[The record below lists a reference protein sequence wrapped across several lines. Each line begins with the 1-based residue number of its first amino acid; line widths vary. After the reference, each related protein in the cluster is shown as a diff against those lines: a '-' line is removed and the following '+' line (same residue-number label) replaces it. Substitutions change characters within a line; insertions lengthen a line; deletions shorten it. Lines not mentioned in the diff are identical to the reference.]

1 MEGKWFHV
9 DDSKVEPWSPEA
21 SSHRYVPRPPIGI
34 DRDAYMLFCRL
45 SPPAR
50 TFGALETPGQ
60 HLGLV
65 PQTAAKATGNI
76 TQHKNRDESLVSRT
90 ASQSVTSLV
99 SGTASHS
106 ATGSVSGTSFESET
120 SKTASRSEQQQR
132 RNSVDAN
139 DLRCHCNHRL
149 NVEVAGPKAKNP
161 GLLYFSCIRCDFFLF
176 KKDLRVACKN
186 PCSCPKPRAAHV
198 YWDRDGT
205 FELRC
210 NRKVGRCTFEV
221 RKQPCDGDSPSPS
234 PVSVMDSQ
242 SATGSVSQTASQF
255 VTSSVSETASPSAR
269 ATTARDERRNSIDAN
284 DLTCH
289 CDGRLSAK
297 TAGPKAKN
305 PGLAYFKCGRCDFF
319 LFKKDLRVACENACN
334 CPKPRAAHVFRNQD
348 GTFDLRCN
356 RSRGRCTFKTLK
368 KRPCDRDSPSPS
380 PVSETASKSATGS
393 VSQTAS
399 QSATGGSVSET
410 AAQSNESQVSKKRK
424 REDRDDDSS
433 ASSKTPPRDDASSAS
448 PQTAQKR
455 KEQQRLQSSHP
466 RKAKPSQPP
475 VGPPPVMPQGRPTAN
490 TEGMGLTKTKQ
501 KQILKFKAH
510 LEKKTRLD
518 FEDDHT
524 SSSVRQKCLTLLEEM
539 SDEERGHFLRDS
551 RIKDFDTFKESLVL
565 TAQGYQEMLGKGTLR
580 KDAPKRPISWSAAF
594 ACLLAQAFDLT
605 IHTSSG
611 QISEISRGATLHG
624 AGSRRV
630 WMLNCMGWYL
640 GIWRASAKCQP
651 AEPDASQSWAV
662 SKPAPMSVPAPKPD
676 ALEASCVSTPAPR
689 GVVVAAAAAAEERS
703 FFFTLSPPKRK
714 NKENSREAFLLKPIV
729 QGSVELK
736 DSKGQDVKRRK
747 LLLQLLLFFTE
758 TEWKEFDWSW
768 NGHCQRFGPE
778 ITRWQ
783 QLVTK
788 EVFPD
793 GATFHFCSRECN
805 QAKLGTELKR
815 AATILQNRFEEAYL
829 KLERYEQLEK
839 VGIRIK
845 ARGNL
850 GQKSTLWEKFRQMG
864 YVHVKRL
871 RVSGIPKDHDRS
883 FSDFLTVLE
892 SVRKS
897 VQPDHIYL
905 ADIDVTRGLACALFP
920 NAEELLIEGEN
931 GAVLVGTAEG
941 DKLKAKYAKHEPF
954 NEYLLLVNNTDK
966 VGMYCK
972 SVLHVKTLQAQGS
985 HDCEYVYCV
994 RSKLYDKTLSHLQMG
1009 QSLVNPFGDCAM
1021 YMHRSPDDE
1030 INTAYRATERQLAHG
1045 FTRPEITFYLTD
1057 PLDPTPAYSEMIKVL
1072 NESVDF
1078 FWQQGALG
1086 TASVREN
1093 ISKLY
1098 ASRKSVTLI
1107 LDGVLWEM
1115 YETRWRTNLRCTGRK
1130 WKNRKSFQNVSRFL
1144 KTLSLI
1150 MGDNVAHVIL
1160 LTYDQW
1166 RTVDGERFVVKGPS
1180 FDQMST
1186 CLEEGRTPV
1195 PPDIYDKD
1203 EKKVELDSKEWHPFN
1218 VGFAYTTVRLSE
1230 RGLVEVMSATGKP
1243 QELDRKQV
1251 ALAQRGFPP
1260 NCEQVGM
1267 PSTVRLFVD
1276 ETKLKVAMSQ
1286 RPHLTLQR
1294 DEKRA
1299 QEFKDRLEA
1308 RAGTGSK
1315 EARTGK
1321 RSATMTVRITSP
1333 TTWPIAPQRPTVRA
1347 SCRPMLSLEEGSHI
1361 VHWVGQKPHNDRQVA
1376 VVQLKGKDGRPVLV
1390 RVTTAG
1396 AEELHSQSMAS
1407 QTVLR
1412 VHKEGFTDKNKSED
1426 EHFFWS
1432 IGTSLSSS
1440 SRDDLPLSIH
1450 VYSGRVQE
1458 PKEKTVPLP
1467 FRGKTVSLEKVLLKV
1482 GDQLRVRFF
1491 SFKQCPDPSKKSA
1504 LPKKEKL
1511 PLAEKRNGWNTDGM
1525 PRHGTAKRSHSPN
1538 CRTGKRLESGRVVTF
1553 SFP

>member
-90 ASQSVTSLV
+90 ASQSVTSSV

-518 FEDDHT
+518 FE
-524 SSSVRQKCLTLLEEM
+524 CN
-539 SDEERGHFLRDS
+539 
-551 RIKDFDTFKESLVL
+551 
-565 TAQGYQEMLGKGTLR
+565 
-580 KDAPKRPISWSAAF
+580 
-594 ACLLAQAFDLT
+594 
-605 IHTSSG
+605 
-611 QISEISRGATLHG
+611 LHG
-624 AGSRRV
+624 
-630 WMLNCMGWYL
+630 
-640 GIWRASAKCQP
+640 WRI
-651 AEPDASQSWAV
+651 
-662 SKPAPMSVPAPKPD
+662 
-676 ALEASCVSTPAPR
+676 R
-689 GVVVAAAAAAEERS
+689 GVR
-703 FFFTLSPPKRK
+703 
-714 NKENSREAFLLKPIV
+714 
-729 QGSVELK
+729 
-736 DSKGQDVKRRK
+736 
-747 LLLQLLLFFTE
+747 
-758 TEWKEFDWSW
+758 
-768 NGHCQRFGPE
+768 
-778 ITRWQ
+778 
-783 QLVTK
+783 
-788 EVFPD
+788 
-793 GATFHFCSRECN
+793 
-805 QAKLGTELKR
+805 
-815 AATILQNRFEEAYL
+815 
-829 KLERYEQLEK
+829 
-839 VGIRIK
+839 
-845 ARGNL
+845 
-850 GQKSTLWEKFRQMG
+850 
-864 YVHVKRL
+864 
-871 RVSGIPKDHDRS
+871 
-883 FSDFLTVLE
+883 
-892 SVRKS
+892 
-897 VQPDHIYL
+897 
-905 ADIDVTRGLACALFP
+905 
-920 NAEELLIEGEN
+920 
-931 GAVLVGTAEG
+931 
-941 DKLKAKYAKHEPF
+941 
-954 NEYLLLVNNTDK
+954 
-966 VGMYCK
+966 
-972 SVLHVKTLQAQGS
+972 
-985 HDCEYVYCV
+985 
-994 RSKLYDKTLSHLQMG
+994 
-1009 QSLVNPFGDCAM
+1009 
-1021 YMHRSPDDE
+1021 
-1030 INTAYRATERQLAHG
+1030 
-1045 FTRPEITFYLTD
+1045 
-1057 PLDPTPAYSEMIKVL
+1057 
-1072 NESVDF
+1072 
-1078 FWQQGALG
+1078 
-1086 TASVREN
+1086 
-1093 ISKLY
+1093 
-1098 ASRKSVTLI
+1098 
-1107 LDGVLWEM
+1107 
-1115 YETRWRTNLRCTGRK
+1115 
-1130 WKNRKSFQNVSRFL
+1130 
-1144 KTLSLI
+1144 
-1150 MGDNVAHVIL
+1150 
-1160 LTYDQW
+1160 
-1166 RTVDGERFVVKGPS
+1166 
-1180 FDQMST
+1180 
-1186 CLEEGRTPV
+1186 
-1195 PPDIYDKD
+1195 
-1203 EKKVELDSKEWHPFN
+1203 
-1218 VGFAYTTVRLSE
+1218 
-1230 RGLVEVMSATGKP
+1230 
-1243 QELDRKQV
+1243 
-1251 ALAQRGFPP
+1251 
-1260 NCEQVGM
+1260 
-1267 PSTVRLFVD
+1267 
-1276 ETKLKVAMSQ
+1276 
-1286 RPHLTLQR
+1286 
-1294 DEKRA
+1294 
-1299 QEFKDRLEA
+1299 
-1308 RAGTGSK
+1308 RAGK
-1315 EARTGK
+1315 
-1321 RSATMTVRITSP
+1321 
-1333 TTWPIAPQRPTVRA
+1333 
-1347 SCRPMLSLEEGSHI
+1347 C
-1361 VHWVGQKPHNDRQVA
+1361 
-1376 VVQLKGKDGRPVLV
+1376 
-1390 RVTTAG
+1390 
-1396 AEELHSQSMAS
+1396 
-1407 QTVLR
+1407 
-1412 VHKEGFTDKNKSED
+1412 
-1426 EHFFWS
+1426 
-1432 IGTSLSSS
+1432 
-1440 SRDDLPLSIH
+1440 
-1450 VYSGRVQE
+1450 Y
-1458 PKEKTVPLP
+1458 
-1467 FRGKTVSLEKVLLKV
+1467 
-1482 GDQLRVRFF
+1482 
-1491 SFKQCPDPSKKSA
+1491 
-1504 LPKKEKL
+1504 
-1511 PLAEKRNGWNTDGM
+1511 
-1525 PRHGTAKRSHSPN
+1525 
-1538 CRTGKRLESGRVVTF
+1538 
-1553 SFP
+1553 